1 MKIPYK
7 DDPFC
12 VSDKDYQV
20 ILEAVASK
28 YEREGFSRKYQASKS
43 GNKEYD
49 NQPYKVVTRVKA
61 EKEQPQWLIVFG
73 DGKIIT
79 AKADEVISNAI
90 NERLYGEQVENF
102 GKRLLSEASIS
113 VENEKMTLIE
123 GKERISAI
131 IRQLNSNGENSDKL
145 KDFLEEERRNLSK
158 SNVR

>member
-20 ILEAVASK
+20 ILEAVAEK
-28 YEREGFSRKYQASKS
+28 YEREGFSRKYQPNKN
-43 GNKEYD
+43 GNDEYS
-49 NQPYKVVTRVKA
+49 NQEYKVVTRVKT
-61 EKEQPQWLIVFG
+61 EIEQPQWLIVFG

-79 AKADEVISNAI
+79 AKADEVISSAI

-102 GKRLLSEASIS
+102 GKRALLEASIS
-113 VENEKMTLIE
+113 VENKKMTLME
-123 GKERISAI
+123 GNARLSAI
-131 IRQLNSNGENSDKL
+131 IRQLNSNGENVDKL
-145 KDFLEEERRNLSK
+145 KDFLEEERQNLSK

>member
-1 MKIPYK
+1 M
-7 DDPFC
+7 
-12 VSDKDYQV
+12 
-20 ILEAVASK
+20 ILDAVAST
-28 YEREGFSRKYQASKS
+28 YERADFCHKYQANKS
-43 GNKEYD
+43 GHKEYD
-49 NQPYKVVTRVKA
+49 NQQYKVVTRVKTDI
-61 EKEQPQWLIVFG
+61 EQPQWLIVFG

-79 AKADEVISNAI
+79 AKADEVISSAI

-102 GKRLLSEASIS
+102 GKRPLSEASIS
-113 VENEKMTLIE
+113 VENEKMTLTE

>member
-20 ILEAVASK
+20 ILEAVAEK
-28 YEREGFSRKYQASKS
+28 YEREGFSRKYQPNKS
-43 GNKEYD
+43 GNDEYS
-49 NQPYKVVTRVKA
+49 NQEYKVVTRVKT
-61 EKEQPQWLIVFG
+61 EIEQPQWLIVFG

-79 AKADEVISNAI
+79 AKADEVISSAI

-102 GKRLLSEASIS
+102 GKRPLSEASIS
-113 VENEKMTLIE
+113 VGNEKMTLE
-123 GKERISAI
+123 KGKERISAI